1 MMNDYLDMSSYKS
14 PLGGIPSALQM
25 AHFAT
30 IKKNP
35 DWMSSD
41 NRFMY
46 KQIMCFNKYC
56 IEKKTPGLCPCVYSH
71 SQDEFNMAWQLYH
84 MNAGNLSVGLQY
96 KQKEPPIDKSHPLW
110 KKKIL
115 CQKCLADKPEP
126 SCAYAHSDIEAAA
139 TAPAPA
145 QAAAPIDKSN
155 SSWRKQIL
163 CQKCPPNQ
171 PPKASCGYSH
181 SCIEFEAAW
190 SLIKQKQADEEKAQ
204 KEKKEQE
211 EKEEKEKE
219 EKAQKAKEAK
229 AQKAKEAKEKKEQ
242 EEKEEQEEKAQK
254 EKEEKAQKAK
264 EAKAQKAKEAKEKK
278 EQEEKEAKEKK
289 EQEEKE
295 AKEKKEQEEKEA
307 KEKEEKAQK
316 AKEARAQKAKEARA
330 QKEAPPPPYEPQPPS
345 PPPIVEDDNVSTTS
359 TSSSSSKKKPA
370 KEKIPSAVK
379 RIVWNTYIGKDNLKG
394 TCLCCNSEEVTVTN
408 FECGHVKSEKNG
420 GEVTVYNLRPICS
433 NCNKSVGANDM
444 DDFMKRYG
452 ISTPKNWNG
461 LGGAA
466 AATAATTAPKSK
478 KDK

>member
-1 MMNDYLDMSSYKS
+1 
-14 PLGGIPSALQM
+14 
-25 AHFAT
+25 
-30 IKKNP
+30 
-35 DWMSSD
+35 
-41 NRFMY
+41 
-46 KQIMCFNKYC
+46 
-56 IEKKTPGLCPCVYSH
+56 
-71 SQDEFNMAWQLYH
+71 
-84 MNAGNLSVGLQY
+84 MNAGNLSVALQY
-96 KQKEPPIDKSHPLW
+96 KQKEPPIDKSQPLW

-126 SCAYAHSDIEAAA
+126 SCAYAHSNVEAAAAATAA
-139 TAPAPA
+139 TAPAEAATAPA
-145 QAAAPIDKSN
+145 EAATAPTAPIDKSN
-155 SSWRKQIL
+155 SSWRKQII

-181 SCIEFEAAW
+181 SCTEFEAAW
-190 SLIKQKQADEEKAQ
+190 SLANQKQADEEKAQ
-204 KEKKEQE
+204 KEK
-211 EKEEKEKE
+211 E
-219 EKAQKAKEAK
+219 EKA
-229 AQKAKEAKEKKEQ
+229 
-242 EEKEEQEEKAQK
+242 QEEKAQK
-254 EKEEKAQKAK
+254 EKEEKAQKVK

-295 AKEKKEQEEKEA
+295 AKEKKEQEEKA
-307 KEKEEKAQK
+307 QKEKEEKAQK
-316 AKEARAQKAKEARA
+316 AKEARAQKAKEAKEAKEQEEKAAAATWAALQEQKEKEEKEEKAQKAKEARAQKAKA

-359 TSSSSSKKKPA
+359 TSSSTSSKKKPA

-461 LGGAA
+461 LGSAC
-466 AATAATTAPKSK
+466 AATATAAPKSK

>member
-242 EEKEEQEEKAQK
+242 EEKE
-254 EKEEKAQKAK
+254 
-264 EAKAQKAKEAKEKK
+264 
-278 EQEEKEAKEKK
+278 
-289 EQEEKE
+289 
-295 AKEKKEQEEKEA
+295 A